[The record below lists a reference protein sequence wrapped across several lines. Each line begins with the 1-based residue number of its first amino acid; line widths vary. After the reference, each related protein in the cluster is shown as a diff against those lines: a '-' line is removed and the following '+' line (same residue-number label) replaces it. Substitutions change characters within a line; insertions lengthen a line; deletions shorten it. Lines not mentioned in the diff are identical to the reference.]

1 MVCPVQLSRR
11 DTAVRAVAA
20 PVRLPSCCPLPNNA
34 RCPMLCYANASECRP
49 ACAALVFTQALL
61 RRPEHPTWYTS
72 RRPLDYT
79 FWLLFSPL
87 SLANHVPE
95 PHYCVVHA
103 SLGLRTSSPNVLS
116 LPRASPTTIMLVAA
130 HLGSIPRPGHDSFS
144 SLLPLTP
151 RQASDASHHS
161 STG

>member
-1 MVCPVQLSRR
+1 MPCLGVTRQ
-11 DTAVRAVAA
+11 RALPAA
-20 PVRLPSCCPLPNNA
+20 PVGLLSCCSLSNA
-34 RCPMLCYANASECRP
+34 WCPMLSYYCMPSRSVSQCRP
-49 ACAALVFTQALL
+49 ACAASSSRKLCCDALNTLPGTLVGARSTTPFG
-61 RRPEHPTWYTS
+61 S
-72 RRPLDYT
+72 
-79 FWLLFSPL
+79 SSVPL

-130 HLGSIPRPGHDSFS
+130 HLGSIPRSRHSPFS
-144 SLLPLTP
+144 SLLPLAP